1 MSALPL
7 ITVTDDGE
15 FIFHEEAAELL
26 QSSKCPIS
34 LVAIAGLYRTG
45 KSYLMNVLTGNYK
58 GFTVGST
65 VNACTK
71 GWKYQIIFSRIY
83 CK

>member
-1 MSALPL
+1 
-7 ITVTDDGE
+7 
-15 FIFHEEAAELL
+15 
-26 QSSKCPIS
+26 
-34 LVAIAGLYRTG
+34 
-45 KSYLMNVLTGNYK
+45 MNVLTGNYK